1 MSLRAR
7 YGIASCF
14 LVALLGASPSAGA
27 QSLSAQDEAN
37 ARFQTGLKY
46 YDNHDF
52 ESARLAFK
60 QAYAVLQ
67 KPSILLNLA
76 LSELYSS
83 HPLDAIVH
91 FEEYMKDPST
101 PPDKRDKAKGHLQEA
116 MKKTAHLQIR
126 TASEAQVTV
135 DGRPVSPPYTSAIH
149 VMPGAHAVEAK
160 LGAKTKSA
168 NVDPK
173 PGDTVPI
180 DLTFEGEANPPPP
193 SPPTVPTN
201 GANTT
206 NTNPNPTNGNPPAAG
221 TGTDAPIAPT
231 PSPSSARWI
240 VPVAL
245 GVAALGSAAVGFVFA
260 QQNQSSLDDAE
271 ALRRAG
277 PSNICADRSSA
288 QCQAYESKLDDASSQ
303 GTISTIGY
311 VAGGV
316 LLAGAIASF
325 IFWPKPS
332 PSPSPSPTKS
342 SATNKIILAPLVT
355 PSSQGAFASVTF

>member
-1 MSLRAR
+1 LPLRAR

-14 LVALLGASPSAGA
+14 LVALLAASVSSPTRASAQG
-27 QSLSAQDEAN
+27 LSAQDEAN

-67 KPSILLNLA
+67 KPSILVNLA
-76 LSELYSS
+76 LSELYSN

-101 PPDKRDKAKGHLQEA
+101 PPDKRDKSKKHLEEA

-126 TASEAQVTV
+126 TSTDAQVTV
-135 DGRPVSPPYTSAIH
+135 DGRPVAPPYTAAIH
-149 VMPGAHAVEAK
+149 VMPGAHSVEAR
-160 LGAKTKSA
+160 LAAKTKSA

-173 PGDTVPI
+173 AGDTVPI
-180 DLTFEGEANPPPP
+180 DLTFEGEPATPPPVEPVPNNTTSPSSGNPPPGTE
-193 SPPTVPTN
+193 PP
-201 GANTT
+201 
-206 NTNPNPTNGNPPAAG
+206 
-221 TGTDAPIAPT
+221 PIAAT
-231 PSPSSARWI
+231 PSPSAARWI

-271 ALRRAG
+271 ALRRSG
-277 PSNICADRSSA
+277 PSNICADRSSP
-288 QCQAYESKLDDASSQ
+288 QCQSYESKLDDASSQ
-303 GTISTIGY
+303 ATISTIGY
-311 VAGGV
+311 VASGV
-316 LLAGAIASF
+316 FLAGAIATF
-325 IFWPKPS
+325 VFWPKPIAS
-332 PSPSPSPTKS
+332 STKS
-342 SATNKIILAPLVT
+342 SASNFTITPLLT
-355 PSSQGAFASVTF
+355 PSSSGAFASITF

>member
-1 MSLRAR
+1 LALRAR
-7 YGIASCF
+7 IAIASCF
-14 LVALLGASPSAGA
+14 LVTSLAASSIASAQGTG
-27 QSLSAQDEAN
+27 LSAQDEAN

-76 LSELYSS
+76 LSELYSN

-91 FEEYMKDPST
+91 FEEYIKDPST
-101 PPDKRDKAKGHLQEA
+101 PADKRDKSKKHLEEA

-126 TASEAQVTV
+126 TAADAQVTI
-135 DGRPVSPPYTSAIH
+135 DGRPVSQPYTTAVH
-149 VMPGAHAVEAK
+149 VMPGAHSVEAR
-160 LGAKTKSA
+160 LGSKTRSA

-180 DLTFEGEANPPPP
+180 DLTFEGEPSAPVDPPP
-193 SPPTVPTN
+193 SAATTTNASANANANPNAPTN
-201 GANTT
+201 NAPGSE
-206 NTNPNPTNGNPPAAG
+206 PP
-221 TGTDAPIAPT
+221 PVS
-231 PSPSSARWI
+231 PSPSSSSARWI

-245 GVAALGSAAVGFVFA
+245 GVGALGGAAVGFIFA

-277 PSNICADRSSA
+277 PSNICADRSSS

-303 GTISTIGY
+303 ATISTVGY
-311 VAGGV
+311 VASGV
-316 LLAGAIASF
+316 LLAGAIATF
-325 IFWPKPS
+325 VFWPRNATSK
-332 PSPSPSPTKS
+332 KS
-342 SATNKIILAPLVT
+342 SSMRPLIAPILT
-355 PSSQGAFASVTF
+355 PSSPGAFASVTF

>member
-1 MSLRAR
+1 MTS
-7 YGIASCF
+7 IATIAT
-14 LVALLGASPSAGA
+14 LASPKLAAA
-27 QSLSAQDEAN
+27 QGLSAQDEAN

-76 LSELYSS
+76 LSELYSN

-101 PPDKRDKAKGHLQEA
+101 PNDKREKAKKHLEEA

-126 TASEAQVTV
+126 TGADAQVTI
-135 DGRPVSPPYTSAIH
+135 DGRAVPPPYTSAVH
-149 VMPGAHAVEAK
+149 VMPGPHSVEAR
-160 LGAKTKSA
+160 LGSKQKSA

-173 PGDTVPI
+173 PGDTVAI
-180 DLTFEGEANPPPP
+180 DLGFEGEPTPPPVDP
-193 SPPTVPTN
+193 SPQSTN
-201 GANTT
+201 SSDT
-206 NTNPNPTNGNPPAAG
+206 NPAAG
-221 TGTDAPIAPT
+221 VTEPPQISPT
-231 PSPSSARWI
+231 PPASSARWI

-245 GVAALGSAAVGFVFA
+245 GVAAIGSAVVGFVFA

-271 ALRRAG
+271 TLRRAG

-303 GTISTIGY
+303 GTVSTIGY
-311 VAGGV
+311 VASGV
-316 LLAGAIASF
+316 LLAGAIATF
-325 IFWPKPS
+325 VFWPRAS
-332 PSPSPSPTKS
+332 PKS
-342 SATNKIILAPLVT
+342 SATSFILQPMLS
-355 PSSQGAFASVTF
+355 PSTAGTFASITF